1 MSYVF
6 STRIISLQKKL
17 AKIEKREADETAAL
31 ENMVQMVEKNLELT
45 TVRGMHDFSIEAL
58 ACRSDNSVGFYFE
71 FVSSQASQLA
81 WYYFEIFEG
90 FRLCQNEKFL

>member
-1 MSYVF
+1 MLYVF

-45 TVRGMHDFSIEAL
+45 TVRGMHDFSIEAFL
-58 ACRSDNSVGFYFE
+58 ACSSNNSVGFYFD
-71 FVSSQASQLA
+71 FITSHASQLA
-81 WYYFEIFEG
+81 WYHIEILIVIQIVSE
-90 FRLCQNEKFL
+90 

>member
-1 MSYVF
+1 MLYVF

-45 TVRGMHDFSIEAL
+45 TVREMQDFSIEEL
-58 ACRSDNSVGFYFE
+58 ACSSDKSVGFYFDCIT
-71 FVSSQASQLA
+71 SHASQLA
-81 WYYFEIFEG
+81 WYYIVILVVIQIVSE
-90 FRLCQNEKFL
+90 

>member
-1 MSYVF
+1 MLYVF

-45 TVRGMHDFSIEAL
+45 MVRGMQDFLIEAL
-58 ACRSDNSVGFYFE
+58 ACSSDNSVGFYFD
-71 FVSSQASQLA
+71 FITSHASQLA
-81 WYYFEIFEG
+81 WYYIEILIVIQIVSE
-90 FRLCQNEKFL
+90 

>member
-1 MSYVF
+1 MYVF

-45 TVRGMHDFSIEAL
+45 TVRGMQDFSFSFSL
-58 ACRSDNSVGFYFE
+58 ACSSDNSVGFYFDCIT
-71 FVSSQASQLA
+71 SHASQLA
-81 WYYFEIFEG
+81 WYFIEILIVIQIVSE
-90 FRLCQNEKFL
+90 